1 MVNFKLS
8 EEMRNNVINM
18 SQALILFFKHLCGG
32 RFYPA
37 KYVVVF
43 HSYD

>member
-1 MVNFKLS
+1 MVNIKLS

-18 SQALILFFKHLCGG
+18 SHTLILFFKRLCG
-32 RFYPA
+32 RLFFPA

-43 HSYD
+43 HPYD

>member
-32 RFYPA
+32 LFIPQNM
-37 KYVVVF
+37 
-43 HSYD
+43 

>member
-18 SQALILFFKHLCGG
+18 SQALILFFKHVCG
-32 RFYPA
+32 RLFYPA